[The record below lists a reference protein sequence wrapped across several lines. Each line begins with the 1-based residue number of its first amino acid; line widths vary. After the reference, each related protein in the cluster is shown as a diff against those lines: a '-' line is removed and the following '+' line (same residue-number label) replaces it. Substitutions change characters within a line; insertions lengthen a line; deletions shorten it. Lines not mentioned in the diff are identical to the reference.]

1 MKIARSMKFALP
13 LVAMLMLIG
22 ALLPASLI
30 SARPLARVTGAG
42 EGTFGA
48 DLDSD
53 GETDGSFFWVDVNL
67 LDGGAANG
75 DFECLMAGRWDFLDL
90 PLMLVDGTVSTGNV
104 NADKSVTFGGVARI
118 NVGDGP
124 GSSGVPYAVTVK
136 PGGPGKGT
144 FKLTVIGAF
153 DGVPGDT
160 IVGNGNYD
168 LPPET
173 VASGRLNV
181 GHKHGQGAGHD
192 DGD

>member
-1 MKIARSMKFALP
+1 MKIMKIALP
-13 LVAMLMLIG
+13 LVAILMLIV
-22 ALLPASLI
+22 ALLLASPI

-53 GETDGSFFWVDVNL
+53 GEVDGSFFWVDVNL
-67 LDGGAANG
+67 LGGGAAKG

-104 NADKSVTFGGVARI
+104 NADKSVTFGGLARVNI
-118 NVGDGP
+118 GDGP
-124 GSSGVPYAVTVK
+124 GFTGVPYTVTAR

-160 IVGNGNYD
+160 VVGNGNYD
-168 LPPET
+168 LPAET
-173 VASGRLNV
+173 VASGRINV
-181 GHKHGQGAGHD
+181 DHKGRPDAGDED
-192 DGD
+192 DD